1 VNLGLEDKVAWVMGG
16 SSGLGRASATAIAAE
31 GGRVAVSSRD
41 EQSLKQTASEIA
53 GDTGATCIAVPL
65 DVTDRD
71 AILDAARRVAAEL
84 GSVDILVSNAGGPP
98 PGRFTD
104 VDDETLL
111 AAFALTTAS
120 AWRLTKAVVPT
131 MLERGSG
138 VLVYLTSGST
148 KEYLPNLLLS
158 NMLRPAVVGMMKT
171 ISKELGPQ
179 GVRALCVAPG
189 RIETKRLQQLDEAAA
204 ERAGTTV
211 EEVRAKLQATIPLGR
226 YGEPREFGDVVAFL
240 ASERASF
247 VTGVSVVV
255 DGGMLSGILT

>member
-1 VNLGLEDKVAWVMGG
+1 
-16 SSGLGRASATAIAAE
+16 
-31 GGRVAVSSRD
+31 
-41 EQSLKQTASEIA
+41 
-53 GDTGATCIAVPL
+53 
-65 DVTDRD
+65 
-71 AILDAARRVAAEL
+71 
-84 GSVDILVSNAGGPP
+84 VSNAGGPP

-104 VDDETLL
+104 VDDDALL

-120 AWRLTKAVVPT
+120 AWRLTKAVVPA

-171 ISKELGPQ
+171 ISKELGPR
-179 GVRALCVAPG
+179 GIRALCVAPG

-204 ERAGTTV
+204 ERTGKTV
-211 EEVRAKLQATIPLGR
+211 EEVRIQLQAAIPLGR

-247 VTGVSVVV
+247 ISGVSVSV
-255 DGGMLSGILT
+255 DGGMLSGILS